1 MGNDEIEAIG
11 GINGKSY
18 MQQMQGMQPPPPP
31 PPPPPDNEQGQG
43 IDGKGTNDI
52 ESLMQLIQQMKAKN
66 SWD

>member
-31 PPPPPDNEQGQG
+31 PPDNEQGQG
-43 IDGKGTNDI
+43 IDGKRINDI